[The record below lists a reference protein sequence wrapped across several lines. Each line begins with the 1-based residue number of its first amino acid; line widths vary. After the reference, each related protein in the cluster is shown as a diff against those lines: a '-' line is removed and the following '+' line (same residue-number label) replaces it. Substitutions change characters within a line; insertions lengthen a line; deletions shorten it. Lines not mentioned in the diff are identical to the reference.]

1 MKNLAEKMV
10 KIIAGVS
17 GRVAKSGYNSHN
29 KYSYVMEADLLDAVR
44 EEMLNNKVCI
54 FSSVEESTTQEIG
67 DKGNILTTVKM
78 MHTFVDSE
86 SGDQFSVYTYG
97 QGSDKLDKG
106 VYKAITGA
114 NKYFLLKSFM
124 LAGDDDPEK
133 DTKDNKKHVAPSNV
147 VTNKPKGP
155 AFPAKSSTFKSSSPV
170 GFTKKSSTF
179 SPNAP
184 KDDPKNDDIEF

>member
-1 MKNLAEKMV
+1 MKHLAEKMV

-44 EEMLNNKVCI
+44 EEMFNNKVCI
-54 FSSVEESTTQEIG
+54 FSSVEESTTQEVG

-86 SGDQFSVYTYG
+86 SGEHFSVYTYG

-133 DTKDNKKHVAPSNV
+133 DTKPAPNT
-147 VTNKPKGP
+147 VTNSKPKGP
-155 AFPAKSSTFKSSSPV
+155 FVPKPAATANTSTG
-170 GFTKKSSTF
+170 GFAKKATSF
-179 SPNAP
+179 SKPAAKAP
-184 KDDPKNDDIEF
+184 TTTAEKLDDIEF